1 MEQTQERRVSGVRR
15 VSLER
20 VVDVCDKG
28 QAKSAFQAQ
37 SIDVSGRGMHVRAS
51 FLPEVDAP
59 LVLRFH
65 EPDRE
70 IVVEGEVA
78 WRTETSEGAGEFGV
92 RFTALDSQSVRWL
105 KTVCAQADAGEAG
118 PRSVAKRLKNVFDVG
133 DDESA
138 AAADE
143 QADTE
148 RDGDGDGDGAE
159 HEVDL
164 APFEAPPERSED
176 PSEQTDN
183 DLPPVVSSTVKLHL
197 AGLATPM
204 RAEVKEQGHRRL
216 DVGSNLEF
224 LRVGRALEVEEVGV
238 GRRRQAE
245 IEGVNVAIDPRS
257 QIPQLILSLR
267 YPEPAASEAPRASEP
282 PPPVTYAKSVSK
294 SSAFAGDESESG
306 AADGELRELFGIKLP
321 EPVGDAIA
329 RAQRLARRASAECA
343 RLGLGAR
350 RASHWL
356 KARTQRPER
365 VVRATRRTAP
375 VFRTP
380 PVQLRPQRGGPAS
393 TQRAPV
399 AANVRRNALAQRAL
413 RRYGL
418 LTLLFVTAIGLGAWW
433 GTGKRSR
440 TTANDAPVKTRAI
453 PRPTVVE
460 PAPSA
465 APPASNQLVTAD
477 PASPVSEDAAELP
490 RFAAQ
495 QPERALSA
503 AERVLQSPPPAAKS
517 APLVFENVPP
527 SAPARREPA
536 AQAGSAEFSRGK
548 LHLPVIHRLRLDGA
562 ASRVVGEPTSSG
574 FNVVIP
580 GRKVLESGA
589 DIGKRDRRIS
599 RVATRNAGGNA
610 KIAFDFKGTIPAY
623 KIRVR
628 QDFVEIFISS
638 SK

>member
-28 QAKSAFQAQ
+28 QSKSAFQAQ

-51 FLPEVDAP
+51 FLPELDAP

-78 WRTETSEGAGEFGV
+78 WRTETSEGSGEFGV

-105 KTVCAQADAGEAG
+105 KTVCAQADLGDQG

-133 DDESA
+133 DGESEAPAGELADA
-138 AAADE
+138 A
-143 QADTE
+143 
-148 RDGDGDGDGAE
+148 GDGDDGE
-159 HEVDL
+159 QDVDL
-164 APFEAPPERSED
+164 APFEAPAQRGDD

-267 YPEPAASEAPRASEP
+267 YPEPAPSEAPRASEP
-282 PPPVTYAKSVSK
+282 PPSVTYAKSVGK
-294 SSAFAGDESESG
+294 TSAFSADASESG
-306 AADGELRELFGIKLP
+306 SDEGEASELFGVKLP
-321 EPVGDAIA
+321 EPMAEALA
-329 RAQRLARRASAECA
+329 RAQRLALRAGEQCA
-343 RLGLGAR
+343 RLGLRAR
-350 RASHWL
+350 RATRWF
-356 KARTQRPER
+356 KARAQRPER
-365 VVRATRRTAP
+365 AVRATRRTAP

-380 PVQLRPQRGGPAS
+380 PVQLRPQRGAPAS
-393 TQRAPV
+393 TQRAP
-399 AANVRRNALAQRAL
+399 AASNVRRDVLAQRAL

-418 LTLLFVTAIGLGAWW
+418 LALLFVTAIGLGAWW
-433 GTGKRSR
+433 GTGKRTR
-440 TTANDAPVKTRAI
+440 ATASDAPVKTRAI
-453 PRPTVVE
+453 PRPALVE

-465 APPASNQLVTAD
+465 ATPASNQLVATEPAPSTAR
-477 PASPVSEDAAELP
+477 AEEAAELP

-495 QPERALSA
+495 QPERSLSA
-503 AERVLQSPPPAAKS
+503 AERVLASPPPAARS
-517 APLVFENVPP
+517 APLVLENVP
-527 SAPARREPA
+527 SAPARRESA
-536 AQAGSAEFSRGK
+536 APVGSSEFSRGK
-548 LHLPVIHRLRLDGA
+548 LHLPVIHRLRLDGPA
-562 ASRVVGEPTSSG
+562 ARVVGEPTSSG
-574 FNVVIP
+574 FNIVIP

-589 DIGKRDRRIS
+589 AISKRDRRIS
-599 RVATRNAGGNA
+599 RVATRNNGGGA

-623 KIRVR
+623 KIRLR

>member
-28 QAKSAFQAQ
+28 QSKSAFQAQ

-51 FLPEVDAP
+51 FLPELDAP

-65 EPDRE
+65 EPERE

-78 WRTETSEGAGEFGV
+78 WRTETSEGGGEFGV

-133 DDESA
+133 DDPSDLA
-138 AAADE
+138 SDE
-143 QADTE
+143 QADA
-148 RDGDGDGDGAE
+148 GSDGDGAE

-164 APFEAPPERSED
+164 APFETPPERSED
-176 PSEQTDN
+176 ASEQTDN

-224 LRVGRALEVEEVGV
+224 LRVGRSLEVEEVGV

-267 YPEPAASEAPRASEP
+267 YPEPAQSEAPRLSEP
-282 PPPVTYAKSVSK
+282 PPSVTYAKSVSK
-294 SSAFAGDESESG
+294 KSAFSSDDSESG
-306 AADGELRELFGIKLP
+306 AGEGEGPELFGMKLP
-321 EPVGDAIA
+321 QPVGEAIA
-329 RAQRLARRASAECA
+329 RAQGLARRAGEQCA

-350 RASHWL
+350 RATRWL
-356 KARTQRPER
+356 RTRARRPER
-365 VVRATRRTAP
+365 AVPATRRTAP
-375 VFRTP
+375 VFRAP
-380 PVQLRPQRGGPAS
+380 PVQLRPQRGGPSS
-393 TQRAPV
+393 TQRAP
-399 AANVRRNALAQRAL
+399 APNTRRDVLAQRTM
-413 RRYGL
+413 RRYGVL
-418 LTLLFVTAIGLGAWW
+418 LLLFVTAIGVGAWW
-433 GTGKRSR
+433 GTGKRAR
-440 TTANDAPVKTRAI
+440 ATASEAPVKTRAI
-453 PRPTVVE
+453 PRPSVVE

-465 APPASNQLVTAD
+465 APPAANQLVATE
-477 PASPVSEDAAELP
+477 PAPSPAREEAAELP

-495 QPERALSA
+495 QPERTLSP
-503 AERVLQSPPPAAKS
+503 AERVLASPPPAAKS
-517 APLVFENVPP
+517 APIVFENVPP

-536 AQAGSAEFSRGK
+536 AQAVVGSTEFSRGK
-548 LHLPVIHRLRLDGA
+548 LHLPVIHRLRLDGP

-574 FNVVIP
+574 FNIVIP
-580 GRKVLESGA
+580 GRKVMENGA
-589 DIGKRDRRIS
+589 AISKRDRRIS
-599 RVATRNAGGNA
+599 RVATRNNNGGA

-623 KIRVR
+623 KIRLR
-628 QDFVEIFISS
+628 QDYVEIFISS